1 VASAFASAIPYVADA
16 LVILGVFVMTVGV
29 YGAIRMPDT
38 YTKLHA
44 MSKAVFLGVV
54 SLCASS
60 AVTGDSAIIYR
71 AILIGV
77 FLLVTTPISS
87 FVIAR
92 RVPARGEDGDT
103 GRVRRVR
110 TRAHEGKGVSGPVS
124 PDGRFSPAGIE
135 FTVPLRG
142 FRRPSRRPQGARR
155 PRARSHAVSGHPV
168 TFFEPLCQQCV
179 RDPVRSGVEF
189 GVAPTPLTEDEGDLL
204 RAAERLTAS
213 PMVLRHARTICCVP
227 I

>member
-44 MSKAVFLGVV
+44 MSKSVFLGVV

-60 AVTGDSAIIYR
+60 AVTGDPAIIYR

-77 FLLVTTPISS
+77 FLLVTTPIST

-92 RVPARGEDGDT
+92 AAFLRGERMETPDACDEPG
-103 GRVRRVR
+103 GGL
-110 TRAHEGKGVSGPVS
+110 TRGK
-124 PDGRFSPAGIE
+124 E
-135 FTVPLRG
+135 
-142 FRRPSRRPQGARR
+142 
-155 PRARSHAVSGHPV
+155 
-168 TFFEPLCQQCV
+168 
-179 RDPVRSGVEF
+179 
-189 GVAPTPLTEDEGDLL
+189 
-204 RAAERLTAS
+204 
-213 PMVLRHARTICCVP
+213 
-227 I
+227 